1 MRQNNSPRKHIVTI
15 IIIII
20 EGRDRTARTA
30 DADDGRG
37 TIAQSVDCNGE

>member
-1 MRQNNSPRKHIVTI
+1 MRQNNSPRKHIVI

-20 EGRDRTARTA
+20 GGRDRTARTA
-30 DADDGRG
+30 DADDGG

>member
-1 MRQNNSPRKHIVTI
+1 MRQNNSPRKHIV

-30 DADDGRG
+30 DADDGG

>member
-1 MRQNNSPRKHIVTI
+1 MRQNNSPRKHIVI

>member
-1 MRQNNSPRKHIVTI
+1 MRQNNSPRKHIV
-15 IIIII
+15 IIII

-30 DADDGRG
+30 DADDGG